1 MYYHVISS
9 YIYYVVFYVNSARY
23 INVYY
28 IYIYMCVCTKIYA
41 YTYLFY
47 PHCTLDLT
55 SWKALNVKQSIHI
68 SIEVL
73 KGFDLK
79 LDTSLDILDCVLLWS
94 YAGTSDPWSLLGMV
108 TVSCFKIV
116 LEHVGGWL
124 YFFRNGVIFVH
135 IRRFSIL
142 AQKWIQ
148 YFVDNICSSLDIRI
162 PWGEVYT

>member
-1 MYYHVISS
+1 MYI
-9 YIYYVVFYVNSARY
+9 A
-23 INVYY
+23 Y
-28 IYIYMCVCTKIYA
+28 IYIICVCTKIYA

-47 PHCTLDLT
+47 PHSTLDLT

-124 YFFRNGVIFVH
+124 
-135 IRRFSIL
+135 
-142 AQKWIQ
+142 
-148 YFVDNICSSLDIRI
+148 
-162 PWGEVYT
+162 